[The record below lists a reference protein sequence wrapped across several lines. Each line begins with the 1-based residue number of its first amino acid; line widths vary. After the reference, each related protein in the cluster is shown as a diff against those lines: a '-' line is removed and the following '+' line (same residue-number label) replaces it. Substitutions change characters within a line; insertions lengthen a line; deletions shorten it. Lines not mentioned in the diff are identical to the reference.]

1 VTEVLVA
8 IVTGLSGVLIA
19 LVGVIGKRLAQVNA
33 QVSNSH
39 GTNLRDDL
47 DRVAKGVDQVIE
59 RQEEHSAELH
69 GVRADLAAERRER
82 AAVADRVTR
91 IEDHLLA

>member
-1 VTEVLVA
+1 MIEVLVA

-19 LVGVIGKRLAQVNA
+19 LVGSQGKKLARVNE

-47 DRVAKGVDQVIE
+47 DRVAQGIEMVIE
-59 RQEEHSAELH
+59 RQDEHGAEL
-69 GVRADLAAERRER
+69 RLTRSELAEERRER
-82 AAVADRVTR
+82 AAVGERVTR
-91 IEDHLLA
+91 LEDQHLT